1 MRVQR
6 DLGVA
11 PRPRVSVVLGS
22 FNRLR
27 LLTHAI
33 DSVRAQIPAME
44 REIIVVDGG
53 SSDGSVAWLTAQHD
67 IVTIIQHNRTEVDG
81 RKMMR
86 GSWGYFMNLAFRS
99 ARADH
104 VLMISDDTVVLPGAV
119 DTALRRFDE
128 LAAAGRKIG
137 GMAFYFRDWP
147 SETEYYVQK
156 TLGGR
161 LMVNHGLFAKQALE
175 KVGYIDEDTYLFYKA
190 DGDLSLRIWQ
200 AGYEIVDVP
209 GGFVEHYLDPGE
221 EVRQRN
227 NRLLDHDR
235 RQYFA
240 RWSPIFGKSMFEA
253 AGRITVAFEDQERTA
268 ERVFSAMTE
277 HLKET
282 TPCSV

>member
-1 MRVQR
+1 M
-6 DLGVA
+6 
-11 PRPRVSVVLGS
+11 
-22 FNRLR
+22 R

-33 DSVRAQIPAME
+33 DSVRAQIPALE

-67 IVTIIQHNRTEVDG
+67 IITIIQHNRVEVDG

-104 VLMISDDTVVLPGAV
+104 VLMISDDTVVLPGTI
-119 DTALRRFDE
+119 DTALRQFDE
-128 LAAAGRKIG
+128 LAAAGRQVG
-137 GMAFYFRDWP
+137 GMALYFRNWP
-147 SETEYYVQK
+147 SESEYYVQK

-161 LMVNHGLFAKQALE
+161 LMVNHGFFAKQALE

-221 EVRQRN
+221 EVRQDN

-235 RQYFA
+235 RQYFE
-240 RWSPIFGKSMFEA
+240 RWSLVFGKNTLKA
-253 AGRITVAFEDQERTA
+253 AGRINVAFDDQQRTA
-268 ERVFSAMTE
+268 ERLFGPLADT
-277 HLKET
+277 LKEST
-282 TPCSV
+282 